1 MKRHEIDSEIKQK
14 NYEKELLLCKKA
26 GGDVEKYRRLSLDV
40 LQLEQI
46 RIGLESGIDVSAYL
60 DSKKSWMEMEE
71 VRVSMETGFDMKT
84 YLEKGFDWL
93 QCNEIRLG
101 LKDGLDIS
109 QYKNTAFLAP
119 QMREIRK
126 GLKHGID
133 VSQYATTEFDWFQM
147 KEIRLGL
154 EDKLDVSCYASTKYK
169 HPTMCAIRKGL
180 LDNVNL
186 VPYAEK
192 GYTGKVLTEIHRGIK
207 LKNDIIGYL
216 KQGYNAEQLMQIN
229 NAFESGVNLSPYL
242 KIEFH
247 GVQLQEII
255 TGLKKKLDV
264 SKYAKQEYNWF
275 QMREIRYGLEQG
287 VDVSQFANPEFTPR
301 QMEVIRK
308 GVVEGVDVSPYAKL
322 YYEPEEMEEIRKRI
336 QNEGAVLTAEVSQ
349 ALQNTLLSG
358 NDEDEETRREEKEA
372 EQGAKKTDYIEKP
385 ADETET
391 EETDE
396 IFENIGETGKTEEDG
411 EADETLDM
419 AFDAC
424 IVVSE
429 DKMSVSIDFS
439 QVKDILR
446 KKLEKL
452 EVSDIM
458 LLLKNRDVKQGI
470 SRNRIKAMLD
480 NKTYDKPVVIAE
492 GKEAV
497 NGENGEF
504 TYYFRKKLDRK
515 PRVLEDGSVDYKNMT
530 LFESVEKDKLIAE
543 YKPATVGMFGYDV
556 TGKLISPKKGKELA
570 PLRGQGFSVSEDK
583 KKYYSQMDGIIELDE
598 LDGKINIRN
607 LYTVSGNVDAS
618 TGNINFNGDVNVMG
632 NVEAGFSVTATGNIV
647 IDGHCE
653 GCHISAGKDV
663 VIRKGCQGQ
672 GVAEISAEGSI
683 TGQFFETVT
692 LRSKGDV
699 RASYLLNCQ
708 LRTEGHLLVEGRKG
722 VIIGGY
728 TCAKNGIT
736 CHKLGNIAE
745 IKTVLEVGIDKEDMT
760 SYQEIGKKIDKV
772 EAEMKTCEIALN
784 RFIEQKERDEKVS
797 ALIGRL
803 TKAIYSQKNQKK
815 ALLKEREEHMLRLMK
830 QKGARVKVTGVAY
843 PGTLI
848 YMNAELY
855 SVKDTMNNVEF
866 VKMDSKVNP
875 IMR

>member
-1 MKRHEIDSEIKQK
+1 MKRHEIDSEIEQK

-60 DSKKSWMEMEE
+60 DSNKSWMEMEE
-71 VRVSMETGFDMKT
+71 VRVSMETGFDMKA
-84 YLEKGFDWL
+84 YLAQGFDWL

-101 LKDGLDIS
+101 LKDGIDIS

-119 QMREIRK
+119 QMREVRM
-126 GLKHGID
+126 GLTHGID
-133 VSQYATTEFDWFQM
+133 VSHYATTDYDWFQM
-147 KEIRLGL
+147 REIRRGL
-154 EDKLDVSCYASTKYK
+154 EDKLDVSCYASPQYK
-169 HPTMCAIRKGL
+169 HPTMYAIRKGL

-207 LKNDIIGYL
+207 LQNDIIGYL

-255 TGLKKKLDV
+255 KGLKKNLDV
-264 SKYAKQEYNWF
+264 SKYAKPEYNWF

-308 GVVEGVDVSPYAKL
+308 GVVEGVDVSSYAKL

-336 QNEGAVLTAEVSQ
+336 QNEGAVLTEEVSQ

-358 NDEDEETRREEKEA
+358 NDDEDEENVRQKKKA
-372 EQGAKKTDYIEKP
+372 EQSAKKTDYIEKQ
-385 ADETET
+385 ADVT
-391 EETDE
+391 ETDE
-396 IFENIGETGKTEEDG
+396 ILEGAEETDKSKEPD
-411 EADETLDM
+411 EAVDM
-419 AFDAC
+419 ALDSC
-424 IVVSE
+424 MLISE
-429 DKMSVSIDFS
+429 DLMTVSLDFS

-446 KKLEKL
+446 KKLDKL
-452 EVSDIM
+452 EVSDII
-458 LLLKNRDVKQGI
+458 LLLKNRNVKQGI

-480 NKTYDKPVVIAE
+480 NKVYDKPVVIAE
-492 GKEAV
+492 GKAAV

-504 TYYFRKKLDRK
+504 TYYFRKNLDRK
-515 PRVLEDGSVDYKNMT
+515 PQVLADGSVDYKNMT
-530 LFESVEKDKLIAE
+530 LFETVEKNKLIAE

-598 LDGKINIRN
+598 LDRKINIRN

-618 TGNINFNGDVNVMG
+618 TGNINFNGDVNIMG

-672 GVAEISAEGSI
+672 GVAEISAEGCI

-699 RASYLLNCQ
+699 QASYLLNCQ

-760 SYQEIGKKIDKV
+760 SYQELGKKIDKV

-784 RFIEQKERDEKVS
+784 RFMEQKERDEKAS

-830 QKGARVKVTGVAY
+830 QKSARVKVTGVAY

-855 SVKDTMNNVEF
+855 SVKDTMKDVEF